1 MVNTKFEAYKIRR
14 ELKRSGTEYEFKRF
28 EKNGFGEFDKKE
40 STIVGTLKGLYHEQS
55 NGIQITVSDA
65 TQTRSKKTPMILCLY
80 EDTTS
85 LDLQV
90 GDFVKIN
97 ARTFKILGITNIQEW
112 NIISDISLE
121 VTDSGVPA

>member
-1 MVNTKFEAYKIRR
+1 MVNTRFEAYKVKR
-14 ELKRSGTEYEFKRF
+14 ELKRSGIEYEFKRCG
-28 EKNGFGEFDKKE
+28 KNEFGESNKQE
-40 STIVGTLKGLYHEQS
+40 VVVGKLRGLYHEQS
-55 NGIQITVSDA
+55 SGVQFTVSDA
-65 TQTRSKKTPMILCLY
+65 TQARSKKTPMILCLY
-80 EDTTS
+80 EDTAS

-90 GDFVKIN
+90 GDFVEIN